1 MKKHSKIIQKKEEKI
16 LWANFKKI
24 RCTNVIRKLIK
35 FAEQNKTK
43 LFVNS
48 NDVIVRMIIAFAVVS
63 IR

>member
-1 MKKHSKIIQKKEEKI
+1 MRKKI

-24 RCTNVIRKLIK
+24 RCTNIIRKLTK

-48 NDVIVRMIIAFAVVS
+48 NDVIVRMIIAFAVVFNS
-63 IR
+63 MIQVTVLL